1 MPSKTATAVVGVIA
15 GIAAIFSIALISARY
30 STRNTEADLRLQ
42 FQAKIDRC
50 KLAHDEM
57 KKSVQEIGNVAD
69 TYMAGFDS
77 MYTHIVGSRYSSKD
91 GSLMKWIQESNP
103 QFDNKLYVKL
113 ADKIDVERR
122 SFRAAQE
129 EARDVKREHD
139 LLFAR
144 VPSIWF
150 LGCLDTL
157 KMTLVTSTATNKAFD
172 TGIDDDTYGEE
183 RMRRSSK

>member
-1 MPSKTATAVVGVIA
+1 MPSKTTTAVVGVIA
-15 GIAAIFSIALISARY
+15 GLAVILGIIFVSERY
-30 STRNTEADLRLQ
+30 GTRNTEADLRLA
-42 FQAKIDRC
+42 FQAKMDRC
-50 KLAHDEM
+50 KLVHDEM

-122 SFRAAQE
+122 AFREAQE
-129 EARDVKREHD
+129 EARDIKREHD

-144 VPSIWF
+144 VPSSWF
-150 LGCLDTL
+150 LGGLDTL
-157 KMTLVTSTATNKAFD
+157 KMTLVTGSATTKAFE
-172 TGIDDDTYGEE
+172 TGVDDEVYGA
-183 RMRRSSK
+183 KKP